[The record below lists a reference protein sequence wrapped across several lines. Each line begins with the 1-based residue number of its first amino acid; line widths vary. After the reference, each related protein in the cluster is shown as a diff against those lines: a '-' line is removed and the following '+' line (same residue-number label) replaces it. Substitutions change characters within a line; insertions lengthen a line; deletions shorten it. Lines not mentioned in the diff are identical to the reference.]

1 MNILLLIISTIL
13 FLLIS
18 IKIKKTKYLKNY
30 SGDTHQKF
38 TSNEN
43 IPLIGGFF
51 IIVIFV
57 IVLIEENIFFL
68 ISIILTFS
76 LGLFSDLN
84 KITSP
89 NKRLLLQLI
98 IVLFLIIF
106 TNLEI
111 NSTRVFILDRF
122 LENNIFNIFF
132 VCFCALVLINGTNFI
147 DGLNGLSLGYYF
159 IVTIALLNNNFYY
172 SNLLQG
178 NELLYLSCYL
188 FIFLIFNLFNLFFI
202 GDSGSYSLGL
212 IFSFLLINIYIVNS
226 NISPFY
232 IILLIWYPCFEL
244 LFSIVRKFN
253 INFSPAKP
261 DVGHLHQLIYNL
273 IKNKF
278 NFSKLK
284 SNNISSI
291 LILLFNSF
299 SIFLGSIDIY
309 NTQNQIILII
319 VNVLFYA
326 IIYKQLINYNDKL
339 KIKKFN

>member
-1 MNILLLIISTIL
+1 MNILLLITSTIL
-13 FLLIS
+13 LLLIS

-30 SGDTHQKF
+30 SGDDHQKF
-38 TSNEN
+38 TTNKD
-43 IPLIGGFF
+43 IPLTGGFF
-51 IIVIFV
+51 II
-57 IVLIEENIFFL
+57 IVFLLVLFEESNFFL
-68 ISIILTFS
+68 VSIILIFS

-84 KITSP
+84 KIISP
-89 NKRLLLQLI
+89 NKRLLLQVI

-111 NSTRVFILDRF
+111 NSTRVIILDKF
-122 LENNIFNIFF
+122 LENNIFNVFF
-132 VCFCALVLINGTNFI
+132 VSFCVLVLINGTNFI

-188 FIFLIFNLFNLFFI
+188 FIFLILNQSNLFFI

-212 IFSFLLINIYIVNS
+212 IFSFLLINIYTVNS

-232 IILLIWYPCFEL
+232 IILLVWYPCFEL
-244 LFSIVRKFN
+244 LFSIIRKFN

-261 DVGHLHQLIYNL
+261 DIKHLHQLIYILN
-273 IKNKF
+273 KNKY

-291 LILLFNSF
+291 SILLFNSF
-299 SIFLGSIDIY
+299 SIFLGSVDIY
-309 NTQNQIILII
+309 SSQNQIILII
-319 VNVLFYA
+319 MNILFYTA
-326 IIYKQLINYNDKL
+326 AYRQLVNYKNKTKN
-339 KIKKFN
+339 

>member
-1 MNILLLIISTIL
+1 MNILLLIISIIS

-18 IKIKKTKYLKNY
+18 IVIKKTKYLKNY
-30 SGDTHQKF
+30 SGNTHQKF

-51 IIVIFV
+51 II
-57 IVLIEENIFFL
+57 IVFLLVLFKENIFFL
-68 ISIILTFS
+68 ISIILIFS
-76 LGLFSDLN
+76 LGLLSDLN
-84 KITSP
+84 KIISP
-89 NKRLLLQLI
+89 NKRLLLQVI
-98 IVLFLIIF
+98 IVLFLIIL
-106 TNLEI
+106 TDLEI
-111 NSTRVFILDRF
+111 NFTRVIVLDK
-122 LENNIFNIFF
+122 LLNINIFNIFF
-132 VCFCALVLINGTNFI
+132 VSFCVLVLINGTNFI

-159 IVTIALLNNNFYY
+159 ILTVALLNNDLYY
-172 SNLLQG
+172 SNLLQK
-178 NELLYLSCYL
+178 NEFLYLSGYL
-188 FIFLIFNLFNLFFI
+188 FIFLIFNQTNLFFI

-212 IFSFLLINIYIVNS
+212 IFSFLLINIYTVNS

-232 IILLIWYPCFEL
+232 IILLVWYPCFEL
-244 LFSIVRKFN
+244 LFSIIRKFN
-253 INFSPAKP
+253 LNFSPAKP
-261 DVGHLHQLIYNL
+261 DIGHFHQLVYNL

-319 VNVLFYA
+319 MNVLFYT
-326 IIYKQLINYNDKL
+326 IIYKQLINYNDQTKTKKL
-339 KIKKFN
+339 N

>member
-30 SGDTHQKF
+30 SGDDHQKL
-38 TSNEN
+38 TTNKN

-51 IIVIFV
+51 II
-57 IVLIEENIFFL
+57 IVFLLVLFEENNFFL
-68 ISIILTFS
+68 ISIILIFS

-84 KITSP
+84 KIISP
-89 NKRLLLQLI
+89 NKRLLLQVI

-106 TNLEI
+106 TNLGI
-111 NSTRVFILDRF
+111 NSTRVIILDKF

-132 VCFCALVLINGTNFI
+132 VSFCVLVLINGTNFI

-188 FIFLIFNLFNLFFI
+188 FIFLILNQSNLFFI
-202 GDSGSYSLGL
+202 GDSGSYSLGM
-212 IFSFLLINIYIVNS
+212 IFSFLLINIYTVNS

-232 IILLIWYPCFEL
+232 IILLVWYPCFEL
-244 LFSIVRKFN
+244 LFSILRKFN

-261 DVGHLHQLIYNL
+261 DIRHLHQLIYNL
-273 IKNKF
+273 IKNKYK
-278 NFSKLK
+278 FSKLK

-291 LILLFNSF
+291 LILLFNSC
-299 SIFLGSIDIY
+299 SIFLGSLDIY

-319 VNVLFYA
+319 MNILFYTA
-326 IIYKQLINYNDKL
+326 AYKQLANYKNKT
-339 KIKKFN
+339 KN

>member
-1 MNILLLIISTIL
+1 MNILLFIISTIL
-13 FLLIS
+13 LLLVS
-18 IKIKKTKYLKNY
+18 IKIKQTKYLKNY
-30 SGDTHQKF
+30 SGDDHQKF
-38 TSNEN
+38 TTNKN
-43 IPLIGGFF
+43 IPLTGGFF
-51 IIVIFV
+51 II
-57 IVLIEENIFFL
+57 IVFLLVLFEENNFFL
-68 ISIILTFS
+68 ISIILIFS

-84 KITSP
+84 KIISP
-89 NKRLLLQLI
+89 NKRLLLQVI

-106 TNLEI
+106 TKLEI
-111 NSTRVFILDRF
+111 NSTRVIILDKF
-122 LENNIFNIFF
+122 LENNIFNVFF
-132 VCFCALVLINGTNFI
+132 VSFCVLVLINGTNFI

-188 FIFLIFNLFNLFFI
+188 FIFLILNQSNLFFI

-212 IFSFLLINIYIVNS
+212 IFSFLLINIYTVNS

-232 IILLIWYPCFEL
+232 IILLVWYPCFEL
-244 LFSIVRKFN
+244 LFSILRKFN

-261 DVGHLHQLIYNL
+261 DIRHLHQLIYNL
-273 IKNKF
+273 IKNKY

-299 SIFLGSIDIY
+299 SIFLGSVDIY
-309 NTQNQIILII
+309 SSQNQIILII
-319 VNVLFYA
+319 MNILFYTA
-326 IIYKQLINYNDKL
+326 AYRQLVNYKNKTKN
-339 KIKKFN
+339 

>member
-13 FLLIS
+13 LLLIS

-30 SGDTHQKF
+30 SGEDHQKF
-38 TSNEN
+38 TTNKN
-43 IPLIGGFF
+43 IPLTGGFF
-51 IIVIFV
+51 II
-57 IVLIEENIFFL
+57 IVFLLVLFEENNFFL
-68 ISIILTFS
+68 ISIILIFS

-84 KITSP
+84 KIISP
-89 NKRLLLQLI
+89 NKRLLLQVI

-111 NSTRVFILDRF
+111 NSTRVIILDKF
-122 LENNIFNIFF
+122 LENNIFNVFF
-132 VCFCALVLINGTNFI
+132 VSFCVLVLINGTNFI

-188 FIFLIFNLFNLFFI
+188 FIFLILNQSNLFFI

-212 IFSFLLINIYIVNS
+212 IFSFLLINIYTVNS

-232 IILLIWYPCFEL
+232 IILLVWYPCFEL
-244 LFSIVRKFN
+244 LFSILRKFN

-261 DVGHLHQLIYNL
+261 DIRHLHQLIYNL
-273 IKNKF
+273 IKNKY

-299 SIFLGSIDIY
+299 SIFLGSVDIY
-309 NTQNQIILII
+309 SSQNQIILII
-319 VNVLFYA
+319 MNILFYTA
-326 IIYKQLINYNDKL
+326 AYRQLVNYKNKTKN
-339 KIKKFN
+339 

>member
-13 FLLIS
+13 LLLIS

-30 SGDTHQKF
+30 SGDDHQKF
-38 TSNEN
+38 TTNKN
-43 IPLIGGFF
+43 IPLTGGFF
-51 IIVIFV
+51 II
-57 IVLIEENIFFL
+57 IVFLLVLFEENNFFL
-68 ISIILTFS
+68 ISIILIFS

-84 KITSP
+84 KIISP
-89 NKRLLLQLI
+89 NKRLLLQVI

-111 NSTRVFILDRF
+111 NSTRVIILDKF
-122 LENNIFNIFF
+122 LENNIFNVFF
-132 VCFCALVLINGTNFI
+132 VSFCVLVLINGTNFI

-188 FIFLIFNLFNLFFI
+188 FVFLILNQSNLFFI

-212 IFSFLLINIYIVNS
+212 IFSFLLINIYTVNS

-232 IILLIWYPCFEL
+232 IILLVWYPCFEL
-244 LFSIVRKFN
+244 LFSILRKFN

-261 DVGHLHQLIYNL
+261 DIRHLHQLIYNL
-273 IKNKF
+273 IKNKY

-299 SIFLGSIDIY
+299 SIFLGSVDISSS
-309 NTQNQIILII
+309 QNQIILII
-319 VNVLFYA
+319 MNILFYTA
-326 IIYKQLINYNDKL
+326 AYRQLVNYKNKTKN
-339 KIKKFN
+339 

>member
-1 MNILLLIISTIL
+1 MNILLLIISTISL
-13 FLLIS
+13 LLIS

-30 SGDTHQKF
+30 SGDDHQKF
-38 TSNEN
+38 TSNKN
-43 IPLIGGFF
+43 IPLTGGFF
-51 IIVIFV
+51 II
-57 IVLIEENIFFL
+57 IVSLLVLFEENNFFL
-68 ISIILTFS
+68 ISIILIFS

-84 KITSP
+84 KIISP
-89 NKRLLLQLI
+89 NKRLLLQVI

-111 NSTRVFILDRF
+111 NSTRVIILDKF

-132 VCFCALVLINGTNFI
+132 VSFCVIVLINGTNFI

-188 FIFLIFNLFNLFFI
+188 FIFLILNQSNLFFI

-212 IFSFLLINIYIVNS
+212 IFSFLLINIYTVNS
-226 NISPFY
+226 YISPFY
-232 IILLIWYPCFEL
+232 IILLVWYPCFEL
-244 LFSIVRKFN
+244 LFSILRKFN

-261 DVGHLHQLIYNL
+261 DIRHLHQLIFNL
-273 IKNKF
+273 IKNKY

-299 SIFLGSIDIY
+299 SIFLGSVDIY
-309 NTQNQIILII
+309 SSQNQIILII
-319 VNVLFYA
+319 MNILFYTA
-326 IIYKQLINYNDKL
+326 AYRQLVNYKNKTKN
-339 KIKKFN
+339 

>member
-30 SGDTHQKF
+30 SGDDHQKL
-38 TSNEN
+38 TTNKN

-51 IIVIFV
+51 II
-57 IVLIEENIFFL
+57 IVFLLVLFEENNFFL
-68 ISIILTFS
+68 ISIILIFS

-84 KITSP
+84 KIISP
-89 NKRLLLQLI
+89 NKRLLLQVI

-111 NSTRVFILDRF
+111 NSTRVIILDEF
-122 LENNIFNIFF
+122 LKNNIFNIFF
-132 VCFCALVLINGTNFI
+132 VSFCVLVLINGTNFI

-188 FIFLIFNLFNLFFI
+188 FIFLILNQSNLFFI
-202 GDSGSYSLGL
+202 GDSGSYSLGM
-212 IFSFLLINIYIVNS
+212 IFSFLLINIYTVNS

-232 IILLIWYPCFEL
+232 IILLVWYPCFEL
-244 LFSIVRKFN
+244 LFSILRKFN

-261 DVGHLHQLIYNL
+261 DIRHLHQLIYNL
-273 IKNKF
+273 IKNKY

-291 LILLFNSF
+291 LILLFNSC
-299 SIFLGSIDIY
+299 SIFLGSLDIY

-319 VNVLFYA
+319 MNILFYTA
-326 IIYKQLINYNDKL
+326 AYKQLANYKNKT
-339 KIKKFN
+339 KN

>member
-1 MNILLLIISTIL
+1 MNILLLIISIIL
-13 FLLIS
+13 LLIIS

-30 SGDTHQKF
+30 SGNDHQKF
-38 TSNEN
+38 TTNKN
-43 IPLIGGFF
+43 VPLTGGFF
-51 IIVIFV
+51 II
-57 IVLIEENIFFL
+57 IVFLLVLFEENNFFL
-68 ISIILTFS
+68 ISIILIFS

-84 KITSP
+84 KIISP
-89 NKRLLLQLI
+89 NKRLLLQVI

-111 NSTRVFILDRF
+111 NSTRVIILDKF
-122 LENNIFNIFF
+122 LENNIFNVFF
-132 VCFCALVLINGTNFI
+132 VSFCVLVLINGTNFI

-159 IVTIALLNNNFYY
+159 IVTIALLNNNFDY

-188 FIFLIFNLFNLFFI
+188 FIFLIFNQSNLFFI

-212 IFSFLLINIYIVNS
+212 IFSFLLINIYTVNS

-232 IILLIWYPCFEL
+232 IILLVWYPCFEL
-244 LFSIVRKFN
+244 LFSILRKFN

-261 DVGHLHQLIYNL
+261 DIRHLHQLIYNL
-273 IKNKF
+273 IKNKY

-299 SIFLGSIDIY
+299 SIFLGSVDIY
-309 NTQNQIILII
+309 SSQNQIILII
-319 VNVLFYA
+319 MNILFYTA
-326 IIYKQLINYNDKL
+326 AYRQLVNYKNKTKN
-339 KIKKFN
+339 

>member
-30 SGDTHQKF
+30 LGDTHQKF

-51 IIVIFV
+51 II
-57 IVLIEENIFFL
+57 IVFLLTLFEENIFFS
-68 ISIILTFS
+68 ISIILIFS
-76 LGLFSDLN
+76 LGLLSDLN
-84 KITSP
+84 RIISP
-89 NKRLLLQLI
+89 NKRLLLQVI

-111 NSTRVFILDRF
+111 NSTRVISLDR
-122 LENNIFNIFF
+122 LLSIRIFNIFF
-132 VCFCALVLINGTNFI
+132 VSFCVLVLINGTNFI

-159 IVTIALLNNNFYY
+159 MITVALLSNNFNY

-178 NELLYLSCYL
+178 DELLYLSFYL
-188 FIFLIFNLFNLFFI
+188 FIFLIFNQSNIFFI

-212 IFSFLLINIYIVNS
+212 IFSFLLINIYTVNS

-232 IILLIWYPCFEL
+232 IILLVWYPCFEL
-244 LFSIVRKFN
+244 LFSIIRKFN
-253 INFSPAKP
+253 LNFSPAKP
-261 DVGHLHQLIYNL
+261 DIGHLHQLIFNL

-278 NFSKLK
+278 NLSKLK

-299 SIFLGSIDIY
+299 SICLGSIDIY
-309 NTQNQIILII
+309 NTQYQIILII
-319 VNVLFYA
+319 MNILFYT
-326 IIYKQLINYNDKL
+326 IIYKQLVNYNDKS
-339 KIKKFN
+339 KTKKFN

>member
-13 FLLIS
+13 LLLIS

-30 SGDTHQKF
+30 SGDDHQKF
-38 TSNEN
+38 TTNKN
-43 IPLIGGFF
+43 IPLTGGFF
-51 IIVIFV
+51 II
-57 IVLIEENIFFL
+57 IVFLLVLFEENNFFL
-68 ISIILTFS
+68 ISIILIFS
-76 LGLFSDLN
+76 LGFFSDLN
-84 KITSP
+84 KIISP
-89 NKRLLLQLI
+89 NKRLLLQVI

-111 NSTRVFILDRF
+111 NSTRVIILDKF
-122 LENNIFNIFF
+122 LENNIFNVFF
-132 VCFCALVLINGTNFI
+132 VSFCVLVLINGTNFI

-188 FIFLIFNLFNLFFI
+188 FIFLILNQSNLFFI

-212 IFSFLLINIYIVNS
+212 IFSFLLINIYTVNS

-232 IILLIWYPCFEL
+232 IILLVWYPCFEL
-244 LFSIVRKFN
+244 LFSILRKFN

-261 DVGHLHQLIYNL
+261 DIRHLHQLIYNL
-273 IKNKF
+273 IKNKY

-299 SIFLGSIDIY
+299 SIFLGSVDIS
-309 NTQNQIILII
+309 NSQNQIILII
-319 VNVLFYA
+319 INILFYTA
-326 IIYKQLINYNDKL
+326 AYRQLVNYKNKTKN
-339 KIKKFN
+339 

>member
-13 FLLIS
+13 LLLIS

-30 SGDTHQKF
+30 SGDDHQKF
-38 TSNEN
+38 TTNKN
-43 IPLIGGFF
+43 IPLTGGFF
-51 IIVIFV
+51 II
-57 IVLIEENIFFL
+57 IVFLLVLFEENNFFL
-68 ISIILTFS
+68 ISIILIFS

-84 KITSP
+84 KIISP
-89 NKRLLLQLI
+89 NKRLLLQVI

-106 TNLEI
+106 TKLEI
-111 NSTRVFILDRF
+111 NSTRVIILDKF
-122 LENNIFNIFF
+122 LENNIFNVFF
-132 VCFCALVLINGTNFI
+132 VSFCVLVLINGTNFI

-188 FIFLIFNLFNLFFI
+188 FIFLILNQSNLFFI

-212 IFSFLLINIYIVNS
+212 IFSFLLINIYTVNS

-232 IILLIWYPCFEL
+232 IILLVWYPCFEL
-244 LFSIVRKFN
+244 LFSILRKFN

-261 DVGHLHQLIYNL
+261 DIRHLHQLIYNL
-273 IKNKF
+273 IKNKY

-299 SIFLGSIDIY
+299 SIFLGSVDIY
-309 NTQNQIILII
+309 SSQNQIILII
-319 VNVLFYA
+319 MNILFYTA
-326 IIYKQLINYNDKL
+326 AYRQLVNYKNKTKN
-339 KIKKFN
+339 

>member
-13 FLLIS
+13 LLLIS

-30 SGDTHQKF
+30 SGDDHQKF
-38 TSNEN
+38 TTNKN
-43 IPLIGGFF
+43 IPLTGGFF
-51 IIVIFV
+51 II
-57 IVLIEENIFFL
+57 IVFLLVLFQENNFFL
-68 ISIILTFS
+68 ISIILIFS

-84 KITSP
+84 KIISP
-89 NKRLLLQLI
+89 NKRLLLQVI

-111 NSTRVFILDRF
+111 NSTRVIILDKF
-122 LENNIFNIFF
+122 LENNIFNVFF
-132 VCFCALVLINGTNFI
+132 VSFCVLVLINGTNFI

-178 NELLYLSCYL
+178 NEFLYLSCYL
-188 FIFLIFNLFNLFFI
+188 FVFLILNQSNLFFI

-212 IFSFLLINIYIVNS
+212 IFSFLLINIYTVNS

-232 IILLIWYPCFEL
+232 IILLVWYPCFEL
-244 LFSIVRKFN
+244 LFSILRKFN

-261 DVGHLHQLIYNL
+261 DIRHLHQLIYNL
-273 IKNKF
+273 VRNKY
-278 NFSKLK
+278 NLSKLK

-299 SIFLGSIDIY
+299 SIFLGSVDISSS
-309 NTQNQIILII
+309 QNQIILII
-319 VNVLFYA
+319 MNILFYTA
-326 IIYKQLINYNDKL
+326 AYRQLVNYKNKTKN
-339 KIKKFN
+339 

>member
-13 FLLIS
+13 LLLIS

-30 SGDTHQKF
+30 SGDDHQKF
-38 TSNEN
+38 TTNKN
-43 IPLIGGFF
+43 IPLTGGFF
-51 IIVIFV
+51 II
-57 IVLIEENIFFL
+57 IVFLLALFEENNFFL
-68 ISIILTFS
+68 ISIILIFS

-84 KITSP
+84 KIISP
-89 NKRLLLQLI
+89 NKRLLLQVM
-98 IVLFLIIF
+98 IVLFLIVS

-111 NSTRVFILDRF
+111 NSTRVIILDKF
-122 LENNIFNIFF
+122 LENNTFNVFF
-132 VCFCALVLINGTNFI
+132 VSFCVLVLINGTNFI

-172 SNLLQG
+172 SNLSQG

-188 FIFLIFNLFNLFFI
+188 FIFLILNQSNLFFI

-212 IFSFLLINIYIVNS
+212 IFSFLLINIYTINS

-232 IILLIWYPCFEL
+232 IILLVWYPCFEL
-244 LFSIVRKFN
+244 LFSILRKFN

-261 DVGHLHQLIYNL
+261 DIRHLHQLIYNL

-291 LILLFNSF
+291 IILLFNSF
-299 SIFLGSIDIY
+299 SISLGSIDIY
-309 NTQNQIILII
+309 DTQKQIILII
-319 VNVLFYA
+319 VNIIFY
-326 IIYKQLINYNDKL
+326 IIVYKQLFNYKNKKL
-339 KIKKFN
+339 KI

>member
-1 MNILLLIISTIL
+1 MNILLLVISTIL
-13 FLLIS
+13 LLLIS

-30 SGDTHQKF
+30 SGDDHQKF
-38 TSNEN
+38 TTNKN
-43 IPLIGGFF
+43 VPLTGGFF
-51 IIVIFV
+51 II
-57 IVLIEENIFFL
+57 IVFLLVLFEENNFFL
-68 ISIILTFS
+68 ISIILIFS

-84 KITSP
+84 KIISP
-89 NKRLLLQLI
+89 NKRLLLQVI

-111 NSTRVFILDRF
+111 NSTRVIILDKF

-132 VCFCALVLINGTNFI
+132 VSFCVLVLINGTNFI

-172 SNLLQG
+172 SNLSQG

-188 FIFLIFNLFNLFFI
+188 FIFLILNQSNLFFI

-212 IFSFLLINIYIVNS
+212 IFSFLLINIYTVNS

-232 IILLIWYPCFEL
+232 LILLIWYPCFEL
-244 LFSIVRKFN
+244 LFSILRKFN

-261 DVGHLHQLIYNL
+261 DIRHLHQLIYNL
-273 IKNKF
+273 IKNKY

-291 LILLFNSF
+291 LILLFNSC
-299 SIFLGSIDIY
+299 SIFLGSLDIY
-309 NTQNQIILII
+309 SSQNQIILII
-319 VNVLFYA
+319 INILFYTA
-326 IIYKQLINYNDKL
+326 AYKQLVNYKNKT
-339 KIKKFN
+339 KN

>member
-13 FLLIS
+13 LLLIS

-30 SGDTHQKF
+30 SGDDHQKF
-38 TSNEN
+38 TTNKN
-43 IPLIGGFF
+43 IPLTGGFF
-51 IIVIFV
+51 II
-57 IVLIEENIFFL
+57 IVFLLVLFEENNFFL
-68 ISIILTFS
+68 ISIILIFS

-84 KITSP
+84 KIISP
-89 NKRLLLQLI
+89 NKRLLLQVI

-106 TNLEI
+106 TKLEI
-111 NSTRVFILDRF
+111 NSTRVIILDKF
-122 LENNIFNIFF
+122 LENNIFNVFF
-132 VCFCALVLINGTNFI
+132 VSFCVLVLINGTNFI

-188 FIFLIFNLFNLFFI
+188 FIFLIFNQSNLFFI

-212 IFSFLLINIYIVNS
+212 IFSFLLINIYTVNS

-232 IILLIWYPCFEL
+232 IILLVWYPCFEL
-244 LFSIVRKFN
+244 LFSILRKFN

-261 DVGHLHQLIYNL
+261 DIRHLHQLVYNL
-273 IKNKF
+273 IKNRY

-299 SIFLGSIDIY
+299 SIFLGSVDIY
-309 NTQNQIILII
+309 NSQNQIILII
-319 VNVLFYA
+319 INILFYTVA
-326 IIYKQLINYNDKL
+326 YKQLVNYKDKT
-339 KIKKFN
+339 KN

>member
-1 MNILLLIISTIL
+1 MNILLLIISIIL
-13 FLLIS
+13 LLIIS

-30 SGDTHQKF
+30 SGNDHQKF
-38 TSNEN
+38 TTNKN
-43 IPLIGGFF
+43 VPLTGGFF
-51 IIVIFV
+51 II
-57 IVLIEENIFFL
+57 IVFLLVLFEENNFFL
-68 ISIILTFS
+68 ISIILIFS

-84 KITSP
+84 KIISP
-89 NKRLLLQLI
+89 NKRLLLQVI

-111 NSTRVFILDRF
+111 NSTRVIILDKF
-122 LENNIFNIFF
+122 LENNIFNVFF
-132 VCFCALVLINGTNFI
+132 VSFCVLVLINGTNFI

-159 IVTIALLNNNFYY
+159 IVTIALLNNNFDY

-188 FIFLIFNLFNLFFI
+188 FIFLIFNQSNLFFI

-212 IFSFLLINIYIVNS
+212 IFSFLLINIYTVNS

-232 IILLIWYPCFEL
+232 IILLVWYPCFEL
-244 LFSIVRKFN
+244 LFSILRKFN
-253 INFSPAKP
+253 ISFSPAKP
-261 DVGHLHQLIYNL
+261 DIRHLHQLIYNL
-273 IKNKF
+273 IKNKY

-299 SIFLGSIDIY
+299 SIFLGSVDIY
-309 NTQNQIILII
+309 SSQNQIILII
-319 VNVLFYA
+319 MNILFYTA
-326 IIYKQLINYNDKL
+326 AYKQLVNYKNKT
-339 KIKKFN
+339 KN

>member
-13 FLLIS
+13 LLLIS

-30 SGDTHQKF
+30 SGDDHQKF
-38 TSNEN
+38 TTNKN
-43 IPLIGGFF
+43 IPLTGGFF
-51 IIVIFV
+51 II
-57 IVLIEENIFFL
+57 IVFLLVLFEENNFFL
-68 ISIILTFS
+68 ISIILIFL

-84 KITSP
+84 KIISP
-89 NKRLLLQLI
+89 NKRLLLQVI

-111 NSTRVFILDRF
+111 NSTRVIILDKF
-122 LENNIFNIFF
+122 LENNIFNVFF
-132 VCFCALVLINGTNFI
+132 VSFCVLVLINGTNFI

-188 FIFLIFNLFNLFFI
+188 FIFLILNQSNLFFI

-212 IFSFLLINIYIVNS
+212 IFSFLLINIYTVNS

-232 IILLIWYPCFEL
+232 IILLVWYPCFEL
-244 LFSIVRKFN
+244 LFSILRKFN

-261 DVGHLHQLIYNL
+261 DIRHLHQLIYNL
-273 IKNKF
+273 IKNKY

-299 SIFLGSIDIY
+299 SIFLGSVDIY
-309 NTQNQIILII
+309 NSQNQIILII
-319 VNVLFYA
+319 MNILFYTVA
-326 IIYKQLINYNDKL
+326 YRQLVNYKNKTKN
-339 KIKKFN
+339 

>member
-1 MNILLLIISTIL
+1 MNILLLITSTIL
-13 FLLIS
+13 LLLIS

-30 SGDTHQKF
+30 SGDDHQKF
-38 TSNEN
+38 TTNKD
-43 IPLIGGFF
+43 IPLTGGFF
-51 IIVIFV
+51 II
-57 IVLIEENIFFL
+57 IVFLLVLFEESNFFL
-68 ISIILTFS
+68 VSIILIFS

-84 KITSP
+84 KIISP
-89 NKRLLLQLI
+89 NKRLLLQVI

-111 NSTRVFILDRF
+111 NSTRVIILDKF
-122 LENNIFNIFF
+122 LENNIFNVFF
-132 VCFCALVLINGTNFI
+132 VSFCVLVLINGTNFI

-188 FIFLIFNLFNLFFI
+188 FIFLILNQSNLFFI

-212 IFSFLLINIYIVNS
+212 IFSFLLINIYTVNS

-232 IILLIWYPCFEL
+232 IILLVWYPCFEL
-244 LFSIVRKFN
+244 LFSIIRKFN

-261 DVGHLHQLIYNL
+261 DIKHLHQLIYIL
-273 IKNKF
+273 IKNKY

-291 LILLFNSF
+291 SILLFNSF
-299 SIFLGSIDIY
+299 SIFLGSVDIY
-309 NTQNQIILII
+309 SSQNQIILII
-319 VNVLFYA
+319 MNILFYA
-326 IIYKQLINYNDKL
+326 AAYKQLVNYKNKT
-339 KIKKFN
+339 KN

>member
-1 MNILLLIISTIL
+1 MNILLLIVSIFL

-30 SGDTHQKF
+30 SGDDHQKF
-38 TSNEN
+38 TTNKN
-43 IPLIGGFF
+43 IPLTGGFF
-51 IIVIFV
+51 II
-57 IVLIEENIFFL
+57 IVFLLVLFQENNFFL
-68 ISIILTFS
+68 ISIILIFS

-84 KITSP
+84 KIISP
-89 NKRLLLQLI
+89 NKRLLLQVI

-111 NSTRVFILDRF
+111 NSTRVIILDKF
-122 LENNIFNIFF
+122 LENNIFNVFF
-132 VCFCALVLINGTNFI
+132 VSFCLLVLINGTNFI

-188 FIFLIFNLFNLFFI
+188 FIFLILNQSNLFFI

-212 IFSFLLINIYIVNS
+212 IFSFLLINVYTINS

-232 IILLIWYPCFEL
+232 IILLVWYPCFEL
-244 LFSIVRKFN
+244 LFSILRKFN

-261 DVGHLHQLIYNL
+261 DIRHLHQLIYNL
-273 IKNKF
+273 IKNKY

-299 SIFLGSIDIY
+299 SIFLGSVDIY
-309 NTQNQIILII
+309 SSQNQIILII
-319 VNVLFYA
+319 MNIVFYTVA
-326 IIYKQLINYNDKL
+326 YKQLVNYNNKT
-339 KIKKFN
+339 KN

>member
-13 FLLIS
+13 LLLIS

-30 SGDTHQKF
+30 SGDDHQKF
-38 TSNEN
+38 TTNKN
-43 IPLIGGFF
+43 IPLTGGFF
-51 IIVIFV
+51 II
-57 IVLIEENIFFL
+57 IVFLLVLFEENNFFL
-68 ISIILTFS
+68 ISIILIFS

-84 KITSP
+84 KIISP
-89 NKRLLLQLI
+89 NKRLLLQVI

-111 NSTRVFILDRF
+111 NSTRVIILDKF
-122 LENNIFNIFF
+122 LENNIFNVFF
-132 VCFCALVLINGTNFI
+132 VSFCVLVLINGTNFI

-188 FIFLIFNLFNLFFI
+188 FIFLILNQSNLFFI

-212 IFSFLLINIYIVNS
+212 IFSFLLINVYTINS

-232 IILLIWYPCFEL
+232 IILLVWYPCFEL
-244 LFSIVRKFN
+244 LFSILRKFN

-261 DVGHLHQLIYNL
+261 DIRHLHQLIYNL
-273 IKNKF
+273 IKNKY

-299 SIFLGSIDIY
+299 SIFLGSVDIY
-309 NTQNQIILII
+309 SSQNQIILII
-319 VNVLFYA
+319 MNIVFYTVA
-326 IIYKQLINYNDKL
+326 YKQLVNYNNKT
-339 KIKKFN
+339 KN

>member
-30 SGDTHQKF
+30 SGDDHQKL
-38 TSNEN
+38 TTNKN

-51 IIVIFV
+51 II
-57 IVLIEENIFFL
+57 IVFLLVLFEENNFFL
-68 ISIILTFS
+68 ISIILIFS

-84 KITSP
+84 KIISP
-89 NKRLLLQLI
+89 NKRLLLQVI

-111 NSTRVFILDRF
+111 NSTRVIILDEF
-122 LENNIFNIFF
+122 LKNNIFNIFF
-132 VCFCALVLINGTNFI
+132 VSFCVLVLINGTNFI

-188 FIFLIFNLFNLFFI
+188 FIFLILNQSNLFFI
-202 GDSGSYSLGL
+202 GDSGSYSLGM
-212 IFSFLLINIYIVNS
+212 IFSFLLINIYTVNS

-261 DVGHLHQLIYNL
+261 DIRHLHQLIYNL
-273 IKNKF
+273 IKNKYK
-278 NFSKLK
+278 FSKLK

-319 VNVLFYA
+319 MNILFYTA
-326 IIYKQLINYNDKL
+326 AYKQLANYKNKT
-339 KIKKFN
+339 KN

>member
-13 FLLIS
+13 LLLIS

-30 SGDTHQKF
+30 SGDDHQKF
-38 TSNEN
+38 TTNKN
-43 IPLIGGFF
+43 IPLTGGFF
-51 IIVIFV
+51 II
-57 IVLIEENIFFL
+57 IVFLLVLFEENNFFL
-68 ISIILTFS
+68 ISIILIFS
-76 LGLFSDLN
+76 LGFFSDLN
-84 KITSP
+84 KIISP
-89 NKRLLLQLI
+89 NKRLLLQVI

-111 NSTRVFILDRF
+111 NSTRVIILDKF
-122 LENNIFNIFF
+122 LENNIFNVFF
-132 VCFCALVLINGTNFI
+132 VSFCVLVLINGTNFI

-188 FIFLIFNLFNLFFI
+188 FIFLILNQSNLFFI

-212 IFSFLLINIYIVNS
+212 IFSFLLINIYTVNS

-232 IILLIWYPCFEL
+232 IILLVWYPCFEL
-244 LFSIVRKFN
+244 LFSILRKFN

-261 DVGHLHQLIYNL
+261 DIRHLHQLIYNL
-273 IKNKF
+273 IKNKY

-299 SIFLGSIDIY
+299 SIFLGSVDISSS
-309 NTQNQIILII
+309 QNQIILII
-319 VNVLFYA
+319 MNILFYTGA
-326 IIYKQLINYNDKL
+326 YRQLVNYKNKTKN
-339 KIKKFN
+339 

>member
-1 MNILLLIISTIL
+1 MNVLLLIISTIL
-13 FLLIS
+13 LLLIS

-30 SGDTHQKF
+30 SGDDHQKF
-38 TSNEN
+38 TTNKK
-43 IPLIGGFF
+43 IPLTGGFF
-51 IIVIFV
+51 II
-57 IVLIEENIFFL
+57 IVFLLVLFEENNFFL
-68 ISIILTFS
+68 ISIILIFS

-84 KITSP
+84 KIISP

-98 IVLFLIIF
+98 IILFLIIF

-111 NSTRVFILDRF
+111 NSTRVIILDNF
-122 LENNIFNIFF
+122 LENNIFNVFF
-132 VCFCALVLINGTNFI
+132 VSFCVLVLINGTNFI

-159 IVTIALLNNNFYY
+159 IVTIALLNNNLYY

-188 FIFLIFNLFNLFFI
+188 FIFLILNQSNLFFI

-212 IFSFLLINIYIVNS
+212 IFSFLLINIYAVNS

-232 IILLIWYPCFEL
+232 IILLVWYPCFEL
-244 LFSIVRKFN
+244 LFSILRKFN

-261 DVGHLHQLIYNL
+261 DIRHLHQLIYNL
-273 IKNKF
+273 IKNKY

-299 SIFLGSIDIY
+299 SIFLGSVDIY
-309 NTQNQIILII
+309 SSQNQIILII
-319 VNVLFYA
+319 MNILFYTA
-326 IIYKQLINYNDKL
+326 AYKLLVDYKNKTKN
-339 KIKKFN
+339 

>member
-13 FLLIS
+13 LLLIS

-30 SGDTHQKF
+30 SGDDHQKF
-38 TSNEN
+38 TTNKN
-43 IPLIGGFF
+43 IPLTGGFF
-51 IIVIFV
+51 II
-57 IVLIEENIFFL
+57 IVFLLVLFEENNFFL
-68 ISIILTFS
+68 ISIILIFS

-84 KITSP
+84 KIISP
-89 NKRLLLQLI
+89 NKRLLLQVI

-111 NSTRVFILDRF
+111 NSTRVIILDKF
-122 LENNIFNIFF
+122 LENNIFNVFF
-132 VCFCALVLINGTNFI
+132 VSFCVLVLINGTNFI

-188 FIFLIFNLFNLFFI
+188 FIFLILNQSNLFFI

-212 IFSFLLINIYIVNS
+212 IFSFLLINIYTVNS

-232 IILLIWYPCFEL
+232 IILLVWYPCFEL
-244 LFSIVRKFN
+244 LFSILRKFN

-261 DVGHLHQLIYNL
+261 DIRHLHQLIYNL
-273 IKNKF
+273 IKNKY

-299 SIFLGSIDIY
+299 SIFLGSVDIY
-309 NTQNQIILII
+309 SSQNQIILII
-319 VNVLFYA
+319 MNILFYIA
-326 IIYKQLINYNDKL
+326 AYKLLVNYKNKT
-339 KIKKFN
+339 KN

>member
-1 MNILLLIISTIL
+1 MNILLLIISAIL
-13 FLLIS
+13 LLLIS

-30 SGDTHQKF
+30 SGDDHQKF
-38 TSNEN
+38 TTNKN
-43 IPLIGGFF
+43 IPLTGGFF
-51 IIVIFV
+51 II
-57 IVLIEENIFFL
+57 IVFLLALFEENNFFL
-68 ISIILTFS
+68 ISIILIFS

-84 KITSP
+84 KIISP
-89 NKRLLLQLI
+89 NKRLLLQVI

-111 NSTRVFILDRF
+111 NSTRVIILDKF

-132 VCFCALVLINGTNFI
+132 VSFCVLVLINGTNFI

-172 SNLLQG
+172 SNLSQG

-188 FIFLIFNLFNLFFI
+188 FIFLILNQSNLFFI

-212 IFSFLLINIYIVNS
+212 IFSFLLINIYTVNS

-232 IILLIWYPCFEL
+232 LILLIWYPCFEL
-244 LFSIVRKFN
+244 LFSILRKFN

-261 DVGHLHQLIYNL
+261 DIRHLHQLIYNL
-273 IKNKF
+273 IKNKY

-291 LILLFNSF
+291 LILLFNSC
-299 SIFLGSIDIY
+299 SIFLGSLDIY
-309 NTQNQIILII
+309 SSQNQIILII
-319 VNVLFYA
+319 INILFYTA
-326 IIYKQLINYNDKL
+326 AYKQLVNYKNKT
-339 KIKKFN
+339 KN